1 MCLPDAYGL
10 CALNESQGNFT
21 ATLDG
26 LSSPFSAAANFWE
39 GAEPNAV
46 IYSSE
51 SSLRAG
57 QHQLVL
63 SLATPGVPFDVDY
76 VVITSDE

>member
-1 MCLPDAYGL
+1 MLTKF
-10 CALNESQGNFT
+10 QGNFT

-26 LSSPFSAAANFWE
+26 VPSPFSAAANFWE

-46 IYSSE
+46 IYSSPPIQ
-51 SSLRAG
+51 AG